1 MDISHFSVR
10 DIDSETEEADERERF
25 IENLKTQFTFKHFWD
40 YHPTQKILKSE
51 HLQEFMNGAGRDI
64 NAFNSIE
71 REFCKRHQASIFAFR
86 DNTNGSLF
94 ESCIYNHI
102 HKDYDIDIFYKNP
115 EWAKSCVAYY
125 LENKPK
131 VKKKIFNAPA
141 RAFKKFDWKAQTS
154 K

>member
-102 HKDYDIDIFYKNP
+102 HKDYDIDKSSKQSSILFYYQGKLIFGDT
-115 EWAKSCVAYY
+115 
-125 LENKPK
+125 
-131 VKKKIFNAPA
+131 KIRHIYRECSGIHNMA
-141 RAFKKFDWKAQTS
+141 
-154 K
+154 